1 MIGTAGGVMSTG
13 KDAGKEGGK
22 EGMAG
27 TGTGTGVGKEGSRV
41 VVSAGMGV
49 TSFKSTLPPVS
60 LAEA

>member
-1 MIGTAGGVMSTG
+1 MIGTTGGVMSTG

-27 TGTGTGVGKEGSRV
+27 TGTGVGKEGSRV
-41 VVSAGMGV
+41 GVSAGMGV

-60 LAEA
+60 LGEA

>member
-1 MIGTAGGVMSTG
+1 MSTG

-27 TGTGTGVGKEGSRV
+27 TGTGVGKEGSRV
-41 VVSAGMGV
+41 GVSAGMGV

-60 LAEA
+60 LGEA